1 MSQVRLQVRQQLLS
15 ALNSSDKSDEELDKE
30 VSAQLDEA
38 LQQSTAYQ
46 DALTRLKECEDISSR
61 YEVRA
66 DNIRTI
72 SLKLD
77 DGYERAMALFLEDMG
92 FSEVSY
98 KAVAVLTLQHADMPR
113 LTDVDPSS
121 ITGTANS
128 AAPAAAAAASAD
140 AAAAERAQD

>member
-1 MSQVRLQVRQQLLS
+1 M
-15 ALNSSDKSDEELDKE
+15 DKSDQQLAQE
-30 VSAQLDEA
+30 VPAQLDQA
-38 LQQSTAYQ
+38 IPPSTAYQ

-98 KAVAVLTLQHADMPR
+98 KVVAVLTLQHADMPR
-113 LTDVDPSS
+113 LTDVDTSS
-121 ITGTANS
+121 AVGTASSATGTAAES
-128 AAPAAAAAASAD
+128 A
-140 AAAAERAQD
+140 AAAAERD